1 MFHAFD
7 NTQAHQP
14 GEPVPG
20 VSRKEWMALLARA
33 PLPLLEAGLAG
44 HLDAPSQWLRPP
56 QTGLMMVQGRAGA
69 TGERFNLGEVTVT
82 RCTLRLQAVRGE
94 GGTGGEGVG
103 GGAGAGAGEAQ
114 VGTAY
119 VLGRSHIQARLAAL
133 ADALLQDAAH
143 YPALERDLLEPL
155 RQHLRHQSAA
165 RQTRADSTKVE
176 FFTVARESG
185 GSGDDEEDA

>member
-14 GEPVPG
+14 GEPVPV
-20 VSRKEWMALLARA
+20 VSRKDWMALLARA

-82 RCTLRLQAVRGE
+82 RCTLRLVAASADRRGD
-94 GGTGGEGVG
+94 GGVS
-103 GGAGAGAGEAQ
+103 ASVSDVQ

-143 YPALERDLLEPL
+143 YTALERNLLEPL

-185 GSGDDEEDA
+185 GAGDDEEDA

>member
-7 NTQAHQP
+7 NLQGHQRGQP
-14 GEPVPG
+14 EPVEL
-20 VSRKEWMALLARA
+20 RKEWMALLARA

-44 HLDAPSQWLRPP
+44 HVDAPTQWLRPP

-82 RCTLRLQAVRGE
+82 RCTLRLHSNSV
-94 GGTGGEGVG
+94 
-103 GGAGAGAGEAQ
+103 GAGAGADDTQ

-119 VLGRSHIQARLAAL
+119 VLGRSHAQAKLAAL
-133 ADALLQDAAH
+133 ADALLQDTTH
-143 YPALERDLLEPL
+143 YAALEHNLLTPL
-155 RQHLRHQSAA
+155 RQHLRHQSAE